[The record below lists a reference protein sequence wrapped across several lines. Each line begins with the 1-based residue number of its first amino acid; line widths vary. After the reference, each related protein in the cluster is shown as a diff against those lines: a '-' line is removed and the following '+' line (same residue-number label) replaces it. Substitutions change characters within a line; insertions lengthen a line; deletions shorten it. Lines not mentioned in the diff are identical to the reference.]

1 MTQNSSIDPKSI
13 FCRENCDVALG
24 QWKKVDNFR
33 QWVFGTKNSHANIG
47 KIESKIEVIKF
58 FLNFLG
64 GFFSRQRKSF
74 ENDTQHEMRLWS
86 HLKHH

>member
-1 MTQNSSIDPKSI
+1 MTLKVFFVEKIVMLLQGNEKK
-13 FCRENCDVALG
+13 AL
-24 QWKKVDNFR
+24 DNFR

-64 GFFSRQRKSF
+64 GFFRDKGKA
-74 ENDTQHEMRLWS
+74 
-86 HLKHH
+86 LKMILNTK

>member
-1 MTQNSSIDPKSI
+1 MKKK
-13 FCRENCDVALG
+13 AL
-24 QWKKVDNFR
+24 DNFR

-64 GFFSRQRKSF
+64 GFFF
-74 ENDTQHEMRLWS
+74 ETKEKL
-86 HLKHH
+86 

>member
-1 MTQNSSIDPKSI
+1 MTLKVFFVEKIVMLLQGNEKK
-13 FCRENCDVALG
+13 AL
-24 QWKKVDNFR
+24 DNFR